1 MWEGNPTSILYLY
14 NILFISFFFTTQW
27 RDSKWVCAK
36 LLPMCYSVPASN
48 MSHKLLHSLLMC
60 VLVFFPHLSY
70 PVVLLIW
77 NVSLK
82 MCFQSLE
89 GVFAFDWLIF
99 FPLLWA
105 LRINPG
111 ARSTLGKWHL
121 PRPQNCSELILIKRV
136 LREVRNSWV
145 RLKCLMLW
153 PDVVVHT
160 WNPSTQGGLQTLGQ
174 PGLHG
179 DSPSQIILFNI
190 YITVKMN
197 MTVTFPKVWNLCE

>member
-1 MWEGNPTSILYLY
+1 MYLY

-48 MSHKLLHSLLMC
+48 MSHKLLNSLLMC
-60 VLVFFPHLSY
+60 VLGFFPPSFLSSSLINLKCILKD
-70 PVVLLIW
+70 VLPKFGRG
-77 NVSLK
+77 V
-82 MCFQSLE
+82 CF
-89 GVFAFDWLIF
+89 WLIDF

-111 ARSTLGKWHL
+111 ARSEG
-121 PRPQNCSELILIKRV
+121 PPSELFWTDFDYV
-136 LREVRNSWV
+136 LRKVRNSWV